1 MTADLRARYGT
12 VLTLAAP
19 ERRYHL
25 LCAVAAVAQ
34 IVTLRWTW
42 DLWSN
47 RSAPPNLPVVEML
60 SSVSWGPLLVV
71 LCIATAVVPRW
82 GGPAFG
88 IALALACLGDQ
99 MRLQPGVLS
108 VAVLM
113 IAPAFGEGGR
123 AIARWHLCSLWLWAG
138 LHKMLSPGWNWL
150 GASFI
155 AESLGQ
161 PGWRELIAVMV
172 PLSELVLGI
181 TAMWSR
187 LWKVTGVG
195 AVLLHVGV
203 LVSLSPIFGDWN
215 SSVWPWNATVAVA
228 APLLFL
234 AQREGAEFPTRAIKA
249 VAAVLLAYPA
259 LFYVGLVDAY
269 ISHNLYSANT
279 ASAKI
284 CGGGK
289 CTGAVFDTWDE
300 LNVPFPPEPRLF
312 RQTFHI
318 VCDHGD
324 VLVITGKRT
333 RLTGKPSI
341 YTETCAGQTN
351 SLSRF
356 PS

>member
-1 MTADLRARYGT
+1 MTTNLRARSGT
-12 VLTLAAP
+12 LLTLAAP

-34 IVTLRWTW
+34 LVTLRWTW
-42 DLWSN
+42 DLWSS
-47 RSAPPNLPVVEML
+47 RSSPPNLPLIEAL

-71 LCIATAVVPRW
+71 LCIATAMAPRW

-113 IAPAFGEGGR
+113 IAPAFGENGR

-138 LHKMLSPGWNWL
+138 LHKMLSPGWNSV
-150 GASFI
+150 GAVFM

-161 PGWRELIAVMV
+161 PGWSELIAVMV
-172 PLSELVLGI
+172 PLSELVLGV

-187 LWKVTGVG
+187 LWMLTGVG
-195 AVLLHVGV
+195 AVLLHVGI
-203 LVSLSPIFGDWN
+203 LVSLSPLFRDWN

-234 AQREGAEFPTRAIKA
+234 AQRENAELPSRPIMA

-259 LFYVGLVDAY
+259 LFYVGVVDAY
-269 ISHNLYSANT
+269 ISHNLYTANT
-279 ASAKI
+279 ASARI
-284 CGGGK
+284 CGDGK
-289 CTGAVFDTWDE
+289 CSGAEFDTMDE
-300 LNVPFPPEPRLF
+300 LNVPAPPEPRLF
-312 RQTFHI
+312 RQTFDLI
-318 VCDHGD
+318 CDSGD

-333 RLTGKPSI
+333 RLTGSPAIS
-341 YTETCAGQTN
+341 TEAC
-351 SLSRF
+351 
-356 PS
+356 P

>member
-25 LCAVAAVAQ
+25 LCAVAAVD
-34 IVTLRWTW
+34 V
-42 DLWSN
+42 
-47 RSAPPNLPVVEML
+47 L

-172 PLSELVLGI
+172 LSELVLGI

-234 AQREGAEFPTRAIKA
+234 SQREGAEFPTRAIKA

-279 ASAKI
+279 ASAMI

-289 CTGAVFDTWDE
+289 CTGEVFDTWDE

-324 VLVITGKRT
+324 VLGITGKRT

-341 YTETCAGQTN
+341 YTETCTGQAN